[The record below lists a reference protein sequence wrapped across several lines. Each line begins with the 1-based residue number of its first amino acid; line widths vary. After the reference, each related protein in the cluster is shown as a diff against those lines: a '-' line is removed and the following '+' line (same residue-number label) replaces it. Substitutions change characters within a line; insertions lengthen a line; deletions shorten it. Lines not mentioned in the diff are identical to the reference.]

1 MKLVQVIQPL
11 VPHYRVPFF
20 RRVRARKR
28 FEIKVCASRTFPGEH
43 SLKSADPPEVF
54 VDLSYRCTSLLGG
67 SLFWQHGLKLDDRLG
82 RGDVLVL
89 GQIRFLNTLPLMLSA
104 KLRGAKIVWWGQGW
118 SATSRPWS
126 AAIRRSLMRLADVV
140 LLYTDREAE
149 EFVRR
154 GFSRRRVF
162 ALNNTIDTSEIDAI
176 RELWDSERKAQF
188 ACAQGISGKKL
199 MLFCGRLH
207 AKARVDLALDA
218 LAMLRAYDKRWVLAV
233 IGTGEQLGNLKEYA
247 VAKGLQESVL
257 WLGEIYGA
265 AAQGPWF
272 LSAQCFVYPGSVGLS
287 LLNSLAFGLPVIT
300 HDDLNIQMPEIA
312 ALVDGENGALFKAND
327 ADDLARKILE
337 VVSDP
342 VARERMSLNAIE
354 TTADRFNMQHM
365 VDQFIAAIEAA
376 HANPVS

>member
-1 MKLVQVIQPL
+1 
-11 VPHYRVPFF
+11 
-20 RRVRARKR
+20 
-28 FEIKVCASRTFPGEH
+28 
-43 SLKSADPPEVF
+43 
-54 VDLSYRCTSLLGG
+54 
-67 SLFWQHGLKLDDRLG
+67 
-82 RGDVLVL
+82 
-89 GQIRFLNTLPLMLSA
+89 
-104 KLRGAKIVWWGQGW
+104 
-118 SATSRPWS
+118 
-126 AAIRRSLMRLADVV
+126 
-140 LLYTDREAE
+140 
-149 EFVRR
+149 
-154 GFSRRRVF
+154 
-162 ALNNTIDTSEIDAI
+162 
-176 RELWDSERKAQF
+176 
-188 ACAQGISGKKL
+188 
-199 MLFCGRLH
+199 LH
-207 AKARVDLALDA
+207 ARARVDVALDA

-247 VAKGLQESVL
+247 LSKGLQESVL

-265 AAQGPWF
+265 AAQAPWF

-300 HDDLNIQMPEIA
+300 HDDLNTQMPEIA

-354 TTADRFNMQHM
+354 TTADRFNMKHM